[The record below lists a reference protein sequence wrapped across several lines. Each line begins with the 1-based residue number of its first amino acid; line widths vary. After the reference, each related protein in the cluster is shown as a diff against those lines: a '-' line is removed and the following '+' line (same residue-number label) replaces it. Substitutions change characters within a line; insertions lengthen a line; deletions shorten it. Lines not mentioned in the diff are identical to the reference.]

1 MLYNKMFLSRTG
13 HAAQQDTKPCVHAS
27 TDSTEAPW
35 PAQLGED
42 HPLIAAQREDMAAM
56 AITLLEVSSSLR
68 ITTRVD
74 PRSIPGFPEA
84 TSLGC

>member
-13 HAAQQDTKPCVHAS
+13 HAAQQDTKPCVHDS

-35 PAQLGED
+35 PSQLGED

-56 AITLLEVSSSLR
+56 AITLLEVRPARGSPPVSDPGLQEQ
-68 ITTRVD
+68 RVRD
-74 PRSIPGFPEA
+74 AVE
-84 TSLGC
+84 C